1 MRVLFCKSYCPS
13 IRFSKS
19 SVCIYSPCP
28 IKLEDAQ
35 HVSNSPV
42 PVSPVAEDNSSEVK
56 IDVKENELGN
66 EKADVLLKSS
76 LKKSP
81 GSGKEEVGKGRVKWM
96 DLVGKELA
104 EIREFEP
111 IESRESEDTENSS
124 NQTCIC
130 VIQ

>member
-19 SVCIYSPCP
+19 SLCIYSPCT
-28 IKLEDAQ
+28 IKLEDDH
-35 HVSNSPV
+35 HVSTSPV
-42 PVSPVAEDNSSEVK
+42 PVSPVVEDNSSEVK
-56 IDVKENELGN
+56 IEVKENELGN

-96 DLVGKELA
+96 DLVGKELT
-104 EIREFEP
+104 EIREFEH
-111 IESRESEDTENSS
+111 IESRESEDMGSASS
-124 NQTCIC
+124 QTCIC
-130 VIQ
+130 AIQ